1 MIDGAATVVS
11 VPSRTP
17 STLETS
23 PALLALENL
32 TSAINKGEDLGERAK
47 EIERLVM
54 GQAERAE
61 VVDSL
66 LSTHDYTRLVAFM
79 KAQAKVEGELLETL
93 QNGGLTPADQI
104 ALLEYIR
111 SETKHLEH
119 KVRGQ
124 TTTIRDVA
132 QLLSKLDSAAAGRSE
147 LVIKQL
153 ANTTPQGREII
164 RRLATKLQA
173 AAKGSSAKGSRSSVK
188 D

>member
-1 MIDGAATVVS
+1 MIDAQATVVS
-11 VPSRTP
+11 TPSREPT
-17 STLETS
+17 TLENS
-23 PALLALENL
+23 PALLALETL
-32 TSAINKGEDLGERAK
+32 TNALNRGEDLGERAK

-79 KAQAKVEGELLETL
+79 KAQAKVEGELLAAL
-93 QNGGLTPADQI
+93 MNGGLTPADQI
-104 ALLEYIR
+104 AMLEYIR
-111 SETKHLEH
+111 TETKHLEN

-132 QLLSKLDSAAAGRSE
+132 QLLSKLDQAAAGRGD
-147 LVIKQL
+147 LVAKQL
-153 ANTTPQGREII
+153 AGTTSQGREII
-164 RRLATKLQA
+164 RRLATKLHA
-173 AAKGSSAKGSRSSVK
+173 AAKGSTKGKRSSVP